1 MEQVSHRSCPLPEKR
16 WVLSMRWH
24 DLLFLHWPIR
34 PALLRPLIPS
44 PLELD
49 TFEDWGMDWHCTVPY
64 DRRQAAL
71 CSLILCVSRDQRSNL
86 RKDARPKWRLGFQLG
101 CDELG
106 CSQNRDCLGYRT
118 TMPKWQSIWEKI
130 WSVIRALV
138 CTPAHPSSSRRRIDP
153 SGRFIIQFRA
163 RSITGSRKG
172 IACMV
177 QENTG
182 KLSMATSIIFP
193 GRSSRRRRKCA

>member
-1 MEQVSHRSCPLPEKR
+1 VYVNRLSNRREFIELSLASVASGAWTVGCSSGLPRIMEQVSHRSCPLPEKR

-106 CSQNRDCLGYRT
+106 CSQNRATVWATVLRCRN
-118 TMPKWQSIWEKI
+118 
-130 WSVIRALV
+130 
-138 CTPAHPSSSRRRIDP
+138 
-153 SGRFIIQFRA
+153 
-163 RSITGSRKG
+163 GSRFG
-172 IACMV
+172 RRYGPLL
-177 QENTG
+177 E
-182 KLSMATSIIFP
+182 
-193 GRSSRRRRKCA
+193 RSSAHQRIRRVRGVV